1 MEVSWQDRYL
11 KQKTYVKKTKKA
23 AADTQWEPIT
33 VPRRL
38 FQQATAHHRVGER
51 DDGGVA
57 GSVSWKLP
65 CQSVHEGRKCGK
77 IWAEFG
83 EAAWIWR
90 TEKAVRMR
98 YNHVYENTAEQG

>member
-38 FQQATAHHRVGER
+38 FITYHSAAAAFYNLG
-51 DDGGVA
+51 D
-57 GSVSWKLP
+57 SVSQKILR
-65 CQSVHEGRKCGK
+65 QSVHEGRKCGK
-77 IWAEFG
+77 IWAESG
-83 EAAWIWR
+83 EAVWIWR

-98 YNHVYENTAEQG
+98 YNHVCENTAEQG